1 MSIIDTIKAPID
13 REFSLFR
20 QSFNDALTSDN
31 PLLDEVVSYV
41 KQQTGK
47 MMRPVL
53 SLLVSKSFGEVT
65 KEVIHSS
72 VALEMLHTA
81 SLVHDDVVDESD
93 ERRGQKS
100 VNAAF
105 GNKVAVLVGDYMF
118 STSVQQAS
126 LTDNCEIIHV
136 ISSLG
141 RDLADGELLQLSNV
155 MNDEF
160 SEDVYFNIIRKKTA
174 ALFAACTHT
183 SAIASGASGSD
194 VERMRLLGEY
204 IGICFQIKDDI
215 FDYYESPKVGKPTGN
230 DMQEG
235 KLTLPVLYLLNNTTD
250 PAIKEIGLKVKHKN
264 ASKQEIATLVEAT
277 KVNGGVGYAEKV
289 MHQYVEKA
297 LEIIN
302 TIKDEEVRKS
312 ILAYVDYV
320 VKRDK

>member
-1 MSIIDTIKAPID
+1 MSIINTIKAPIE
-13 REFSLFR
+13 REFAQFR

-126 LTDNCEIIHV
+126 LTNDCEIIHV

-160 SEDVYFNIIRKKTA
+160 NEEVYFNIIRKKTA

-183 SAIASGASGSD
+183 AAIASRASASD

-215 FDYYESPKVGKPTGN
+215 FDYYESSKVGKPTGN

-250 PAIKEIGLKVKHKN
+250 TAIKEIGLKVKHKN

-277 KVNGGVGYAEKV
+277 KVNGGVDYAEKV
-289 MHQYVEKA
+289 MNQYVEKA
-297 LEIIN
+297 MEIIN

-312 ILAYVDYV
+312 ITTYVDYV
-320 VKRDK
+320 VQRDK

>member
-1 MSIIDTIKAPID
+1 MSIIDTIKAPIEK
-13 REFSLFR
+13 EFTLFR
-20 QSFNDALTSDN
+20 QSFNDALTSNN
-31 PLLDEVVSYV
+31 PLLEDVVSYV

-65 KEVIHSS
+65 EEVIHSS

-136 ISSLG
+136 ISSIG

-183 SAIASGASGSD
+183 AAIASKASEYD
-194 VERMRLLGEY
+194 VEKMRLLGEY

-215 FDYYESPKVGKPTGN
+215 FDYYESSKVGKPTGN

-250 PAIKEIGLKVKHKN
+250 TAIKEIGLKVKHKN

-277 KVNGGVGYAEKV
+277 KVNGGVDYAERV

>member
-1 MSIIDTIKAPID
+1 MSIIDTIKAPIE
-13 REFSLFR
+13 REFAQFR

-126 LTDNCEIIHV
+126 LTNDCEIIHV

-160 SEDVYFNIIRKKTA
+160 NEEVYFNIIRKKTA

-183 SAIASGASGSD
+183 AAIASRASASD

-215 FDYYESPKVGKPTGN
+215 FDYYESSKVGKPTGN

-250 PAIKEIGLKVKHKN
+250 TAIKEIGLKVKHKN

-277 KVNGGVGYAEKV
+277 KVNGGVDYAEKV
-289 MHQYVEKA
+289 MNQYVEKA
-297 LEIIN
+297 MEIIN

-312 ILAYVDYV
+312 ITTYVDYV
-320 VKRDK
+320 VQRDK

>member
-1 MSIIDTIKAPID
+1 MSIINTIKAPIE
-13 REFSLFR
+13 REFAQFR

-126 LTDNCEIIHV
+126 LTNDCEIIHV

-160 SEDVYFNIIRKKTA
+160 NEEVYFNIIRKKTA

-183 SAIASGASGSD
+183 AAIASRASASD

-215 FDYYESPKVGKPTGN
+215 FDYYESSKVGKPTGN

-277 KVNGGVGYAEKV
+277 KVNGGVDYAEKV

-297 LEIIN
+297 MEIIN

-312 ILAYVDYV
+312 ITTYVDYV
-320 VKRDK
+320 VQRDK